1 MVAQKVYIVY
11 LVFTTMDVSRLISPY
26 SEGSNSG
33 NILAPPCGSCTCT
46 CCCSSALGI
55 PEIVMLSTYNS
66 VASKDLVASAYPSF
80 EEEIGPHNTVKTQET
95 ISPSVVSEIQVKG
108 FGIGMAIVF
117 TALILLQF
125 VGSLGIFLTFFLYI
139 FLISFAIGI
148 IGYPIF
154 AYIKIDKSFT
164 RNKRLVTSLGLFFK
178 SLIFIIV
185 GGILQIVA
193 LGAVSSIL

>member
-11 LVFTTMDVSRLISPY
+11 LVFTTMDVSRFISPY
-26 SEGSNSG
+26 SEVSNSG

-66 VASKDLVASAYPSF
+66 VASKDVVASAYPTF
-80 EEEIGPHNTVKTQET
+80 EEESGPHNTVQIQET
-95 ISPSVVSEIQVKG
+95 ISPSVVSAIQVKG
-108 FGIGMAIVF
+108 FGIGMVTVF
-117 TALILLQF
+117 AVIILL
-125 VGSLGIFLTFFLYI
+125 VLGGGTGIFVSFFFYI
-139 FLISFAIGI
+139 FLISFALGI

-164 RNKRLVTSLGLFFK
+164 RGNRLATSIGLFFK
-178 SLIFIIV
+178 SLVFIIV
-185 GGILQIVA
+185 GGIMQIVA
-193 LGAVSSIL
+193 LAAVSSIL